1 MLDCPRCL
9 DHVTA
14 GRGDEPWRLP
24 SWPPVLVPGTFRSR
38 RYVMRLTTR
47 QIEHTLDQIE
57 AQAIPDDNPVIP
69 QLTKTFG
76 DHTYFLDEDGLNIVE
91 TIDNPEDGGET
102 ATVVKVGSW
111 TDATHTSLATHEP
124 EVTDLVVDVGPEK

>member
-1 MLDCPRCL
+1 MAFAFRSPF
-9 DHVTA
+9 
-14 GRGDEPWRLP
+14 W
-24 SWPPVLVPGTFRSR
+24 SPGALRSR

-69 QLTKTFG
+69 QLNETFG
-76 DHTYFLDEDGLNIVE
+76 DHTYFLDGDGLNIVE
-91 TIDNPEDGGET
+91 TIDDPENGGET
-102 ATVVKVGSW
+102 ATVVKVGRW
-111 TDATHTSLATHEP
+111 TDGTHTTLAMHEP